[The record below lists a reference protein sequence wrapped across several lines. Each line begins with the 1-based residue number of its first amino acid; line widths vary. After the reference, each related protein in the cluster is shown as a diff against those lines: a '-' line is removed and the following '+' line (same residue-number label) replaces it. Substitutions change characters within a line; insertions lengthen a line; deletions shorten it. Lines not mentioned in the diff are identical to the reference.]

1 MKNTFTLIVLSFI
14 ILTFLASDVLA
25 IPAFARKYNMTC
37 KTCHSPFPSLKAY
50 GDEFA
55 GNGFQLTDQD
65 APRYYVD
72 TGDEELSL
80 IRDFPLAA
88 RLEGY
93 VTYNQENS
101 EQSDFYAPVLF
112 KLMTGGAIANDISY
126 YIYYILESGEVGK
139 IEDAWFMFNN
149 LFGSELDFTI
159 GQFQVSDPLFKREL
173 RLTRDDYY
181 IYKVRPGNSMVD
193 LTYDRGIMLGY
204 GFETGTDLVLEVVN
218 GSGIGGEFFNRT
230 FDRDKY
236 KNLFGRISQDAGENF
251 RIGAMGYWG
260 KAEYEIYIN
269 EGEYLY
275 PQNETWMLG
284 GDATILLEPFELN
297 LQYIERND
305 NNPYFLHEYNIGNI
319 EDTEIRTRGGFAELI
334 FRPEGDDSKWY
345 ALALYNYVDSEDHPL
360 DRASRD
366 VNSLAIHFGYLLRR
380 NIRLVAE
387 YSQNF
392 TAEYGTIGLGFITAF

>member
-1 MKNTFTLIVLSFI
+1 MKNIFTITVLSFI
-14 ILTFLASDVLA
+14 IITFLAREILA

-50 GDEFA
+50 GNDFA
-55 GNGFQLTDQD
+55 GNGFQLKDKD

-93 VTYNQENS
+93 ITYNQEKS

-112 KLMTGGAIANDISY
+112 KILTGGAITNDISY
-126 YIYYILESGEVGK
+126 YVYYILETGEVGK

-159 GQFQVSDPLFKREL
+159 GQFQVCDPLFKREL

-204 GFETGTDLVLEVVN
+204 GFESGTDLVLEVVN
-218 GSGIGGEFFNRT
+218 GSGIGEEFINGT
-230 FDRDKY
+230 FDNDKY
-236 KNLFGRISQDAGENF
+236 KNLFGRISQDLSDNF
-251 RIGAMGYWG
+251 RLGGFIYWG
-260 KAEYEIYIN
+260 KEDGSSDTINTYNNEITFWGI
-269 EGEYLY
+269 
-275 PQNETWMLG
+275 
-284 GDATILLEPFELN
+284 DATVGVEMLELN
-297 LQYIERND
+297 LQYGNRND
-305 NNPYFLHEYNIGNI
+305 NNPFFLPSVRVP
-319 EDTEIRTRGGFAELI
+319 EDPRYDIKTYGGFAELI
-334 FRPEGDDSKWY
+334 YRPEGDESNWY
-345 ALALYNYVDSEDHPL
+345 IAALYNQIESDESSL
-360 DRASRD
+360 DYKS
-366 VNSLAIHFGYLLRR
+366 VTFHLGYLVAR
-380 NIRLVAE
+380 NIRLVGE
-387 YSQNF
+387 F
-392 TAEYGTIGLGFITAF
+392 THNIKNEFGQVGLGFVTAF

>member
-1 MKNTFTLIVLSFI
+1 MKNTFTITVLTFI

-25 IPAFARKYNMTC
+25 IPAFARKYSMSC

-50 GDEFA
+50 GNDFA
-55 GNGFQLTDQD
+55 GNGFQLKDKD

-72 TGDEELSL
+72 TGDEDLSL

-93 VTYNQENS
+93 ITYNQEKS
-101 EQSDFYAPVLF
+101 EQSDFYAPVVF
-112 KLMTGGAIANDISY
+112 KVLTGGAITNDISY
-126 YIYYILESGEVGK
+126 YVYYILESGEVGK

-159 GQFQVSDPLFKREL
+159 GQFQVCDPLFKREL

-181 IYKVRPGNSMVD
+181 IYKVNPGASMVD

-204 GFETGTDLVLEVVN
+204 GFDTGTDLVLEVVN
-218 GSGIGGEFFNRT
+218 GSGIGEQFFSGT
-230 FDRDKY
+230 FDNDKY
-236 KNLFGRISQDAGENF
+236 KNFFGRISQDAGEHF

-260 KAEYEIYIN
+260 KEENEIYN
-269 EGEYLY
+269 FTEDEYLY
-275 PQNETWMLG
+275 PQNELWMLG
-284 GDATILLEPFELN
+284 GDATINFDPLELN

-305 NNPYFLHEYNIGNI
+305 DNPNFYFDEKVAVK
-319 EDTEIRTRGGFAELI
+319 TRGAFGELI
-334 FRPEGDDSKWY
+334 FRPEGDESDWY
-345 ALALYNYVDSEDHPL
+345 AVGLFNWIESDQSDLNL
-360 DRASRD
+360 KQ
-366 VNSLAIHFGYLLRR
+366 LGIHFGYLLRR

-392 TAEYGTIGLGFITAF
+392 TNKYGTIGLGFITAF